1 MFFNLH
7 LLPFLWLFVL
17 VFLFLMFSLYVFHVA
32 FLTRFLLLI
41 ANLHTDSGQTDRRTD
56 SRTGGQAEA
65 ELVLLTYTRMEKI
78 NIRGSDVGF
87 LANAATAETVTE
99 TETIPT
105 YKKNNYY
112 KYI

>member
-1 MFFNLH
+1 
-7 LLPFLWLFVL
+7 
-17 VFLFLMFSLYVFHVA
+17 MFSLYVFHVA